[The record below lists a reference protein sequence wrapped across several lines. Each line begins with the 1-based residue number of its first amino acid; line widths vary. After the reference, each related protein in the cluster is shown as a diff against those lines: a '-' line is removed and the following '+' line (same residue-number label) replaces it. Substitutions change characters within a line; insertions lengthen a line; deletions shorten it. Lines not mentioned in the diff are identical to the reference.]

1 MTQHSHMN
9 PRAASREWRL
19 MHVLAAWTVASLALA
34 IGFSTAYPEQV
45 ANSTESIAA
54 LTPFWQVARVLVGLG
69 ALAAMWLWLKM
80 VGDYMR
86 RSSQLRTSWGV
97 ALFMGLFVGALFY
110 FWRVW
115 RPDVSQRAHRHAA

>member
-1 MTQHSHMN
+1 MNQYPHMD
-9 PRAASREWRL
+9 PRASNREWRL
-19 MHVLAAWTVASLALA
+19 MHVLAAWSVVSIALA

-54 LTPFWQVARVLVGLG
+54 LTPFSLVARIFVGLG
-69 ALAAMWLWLKM
+69 AMAAIWLWLKM

-86 RSSQLRTSWGV
+86 RSSQFRASWGA
-97 ALFMGLFVGALFY
+97 ALFIGLIIGALFY

-115 RPDVSQRAHRHAA
+115 RPAASQGALAHAA

>member
-1 MTQHSHMN
+1 
-9 PRAASREWRL
+9 